1 MNQEHAGIRATA
13 ALMVIGVDATQGIAL
28 DELFGRST
36 KVLRTTRKT
45 TRQTRVTGDTR
56 ESALVDG
63 KLEEDEEDVE
73 VPTSTMRGQ
82 GLCRGK
88 LAINLFAMI
97 WLWSATIIDY
107 FVINIYLKYIPGS
120 EFLN

>member
-1 MNQEHAGIRATA
+1 
-13 ALMVIGVDATQGIAL
+13 MVIGVDATQGIAL